1 MAGEQEQL
9 SLTFEKAKLQKEIV
23 CLDNELC
30 DMKDK
35 ADDTRAKLH
44 KQTRML
50 EMECD
55 ELRAQLEDTMSSS
68 KRVEKSLQE
77 LQNDME
83 QGRTDLWATTK
94 SIEELRAS
102 IEMLKINKDTAIR
115 PAFTTS
121 CDTSSP
127 LWEVVRGLQSA
138 LEAEANQRRHL
149 STLLDDIKQQINE
162 QQEGK
167 VN

>member
-9 SLTFEKAKLQKEIV
+9 RLTCEKAKLQKEIA
-23 CLDNELC
+23 CLDDELC
-30 DMKDK
+30 ELKDE
-35 ADDTRAKLH
+35 AEETRGALH
-44 KQTRML
+44 KKTRMIQ
-50 EMECD
+50 MECD
-55 ELRAQLEDTMSSS
+55 DLRAQLDDTVYSS